1 MINSM
6 YVVPVNPAPEEPGS
20 IPLSPE
26 GGFKGFGNLGLTGGA
41 GEAPTIFNAF
51 ISGVIGFL
59 TIIAIIWLIFL
70 LITGAYGVM
79 SAGGDKAALETARK
93 RLTTAIVGFVIVVA
107 AIFIIRLI
115 GELLGLENILNPTLL
130 LENMLNSLG
139 L

>member
-1 MINSM
+1 M
-6 YVVPVNPAPEEPGS
+6 YIVPVNPEPES

-26 GGFKGFGNLGLTGGA
+26 GGFKGFGNLGLA
-41 GEAPTIFNAF
+41 GESDAPSIFNAF
-51 ISGVIGFL
+51 ISGVIGLL

-115 GELLGLENILNPTLL
+115 GELLGLKDILNPTLL
-130 LENMLNSLG
+130 LENMLDGLG